1 MNKAFAIAVMMSAT
15 AAMGGAAYAR
25 SIGTMEKPVGNVHV
39 IYENY
44 NNDEGLPI
52 DESIS
57 PSKAVTAQAQ
67 SEIRHEPGLRAALAA
82 KDVEMKNVIEID
94 KHGANTMVY
103 VR

>member
-1 MNKAFAIAVMMSAT
+1 MKTAFAIAVLMSAT
-15 AAMGGAAYAR
+15 ALGGTAYAR
-25 SIGTMEKPVGNVHV
+25 EMARMERPTGNVQV

-44 NNDEGLPI
+44 NNDEGLSE

-57 PSKAVTAQAQ
+57 PSRAVTAQAQ
-67 SEIRHEPGLRAALAA
+67 SEIRHDASLRAALAA

-94 KHGANTMVY
+94 KHGTNTMVY

>member
-1 MNKAFAIAVMMSAT
+1 MNKAFAIAVMMSA
-15 AAMGGAAYAR
+15 AATMGSTAYAK

-44 NNDEGLPI
+44 NSDEGLPL
-52 DESIS
+52 DETIS
-57 PSKAVTAQAQ
+57 PSKAVTAEAQ

-94 KHGANTMVY
+94 KHGSSTMVY